1 MTGFIIACAA
11 MIAAALLWIV
21 LPLLRTKSRR
31 CRCVAQGAPRS
42 LRIAIALFVP
52 ALAATLY
59 ATLSNWN
66 WNEADAAMA
75 REQQMDELLGQ
86 LKAKLAEN
94 PNDVNGW
101 LLLGR
106 SYGAMGQL
114 RARGRRLPE
123 CLRPIA
129 AARTSR
135 R

>member
-21 LPLLRTKSRR
+21 LPLLRTKSRGR
-31 CRCVAQGAPRS
+31 RRLAQRAPHLGHRY
-42 LRIAIALFVP
+42 RAVRARAGGDAVP
-52 ALAATLY
+52 
-59 ATLSNWN
+59 TLSKWN

-75 REQQMDELLGQ
+75 REQQMDDLLGQ

-106 SYGAMGQL
+106 SYGTMEQV
-114 RARGRRLPE
+114 RARGR
-123 CLRPIA
+123 CLSERVRQVA